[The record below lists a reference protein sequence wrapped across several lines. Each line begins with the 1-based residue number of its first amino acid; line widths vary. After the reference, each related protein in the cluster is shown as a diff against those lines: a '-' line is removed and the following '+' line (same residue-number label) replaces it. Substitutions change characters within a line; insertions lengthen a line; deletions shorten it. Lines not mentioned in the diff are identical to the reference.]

1 MALRAQRDRRPGVA
15 ALRVN
20 IIESKE
26 LSPGGLTPRDSFI
39 PHAPRGTPPALPP
52 PVGLVEADHFE
63 LGQVERGVDRAQGDG
78 ALGAGVVVGVADWHD
93 PVAIAAGGLE
103 GGWGNVR
110 QHIIAPEPVQQ

>member
-1 MALRAQRDRRPGVA
+1 MKAK
-15 ALRVN
+15 N
-20 IIESKE
+20 C
-26 LSPGGLTPRDSFI
+26 PRGDS
-39 PHAPRGTPPALPP
+39 PRGTVSFRKRLEVLPQPYPP
-52 PVGLVEADHFE
+52 PVGHVEADQFE

>member
-1 MALRAQRDRRPGVA
+1 M
-15 ALRVN
+15 
-20 IIESKE
+20 
-26 LSPGGLTPRDSFI
+26 
-39 PHAPRGTPPALPP
+39 
-52 PVGLVEADHFE
+52 EAGSLE

>member
-1 MALRAQRDRRPGVA
+1 MGFGHTRILRKCGEQT
-15 ALRVN
+15 
-20 IIESKE
+20 
-26 LSPGGLTPRDSFI
+26 SPRQLLKV
-39 PHAPRGTPPALPP
+39 LPQLFL
-52 PVGLVEADHFE
+52 PVGHVEPDRLE